1 MVCHDQALLCGK
13 DFVLLLISCDHDLN
27 TLFQIRLGDKLSVL
41 PDRTQRRLIY
51 HVGKLCTGCS
61 GRCSRDGVKVH
72 VIPDLDLSCMYLQ
85 DLFSS
90 LQIGKLHR
98 DPPVK
103 SSRAQ
108 KRRIQSIRTVR
119 GSQDHDALGCIESV
133 HLRQEL
139 VQRLLT
145 LVIAAE
151 ALAVPLLSD
160 RIYLVYE
167 HDTGRFLICLLE
179 KVADLGRSH
188 SDEHFHKLR
197 S

>member
-1 MVCHDQALLCGK
+1 MVCHDQPLLCGEH
-13 DFVLLLISCDHDLN
+13 FILLLISCDHDLD
-27 TLFQIRLGDKLSVL
+27 TLFQIRLSDKLSVL

-51 HVGKLCTGCS
+51 HVSKFCTGCS

-72 VIPDLDLSCMYLQ
+72 VVPDLDLSCMYLQ
-85 DLFSS
+85 DLFPSF
-90 LQIGKLHR
+90 QVRKLHR

-108 KRRIQSIRTVR
+108 ERRIQSIRTVR

-139 VQRLLT
+139 VQCLLT
-145 LVIAAE
+145 LVVAAE

-160 RIYLVYE
+160 RIDLVDE
-167 HDTGRFLICLLE
+167 HDTGRFLICLFE

-188 SDEHFHKLR
+188 SDKHFHKLR
-197 S
+197 A